1 MKCSSLKRKRKF
13 ISPNSDTQRRIT
25 KYFEK
30 PSSTPIMREI
40 DSATVPKEKLRN
52 KLIQRNLTL
61 LLSNDIDKEEDPIA
75 DSSAENI
82 STESKIEQ
90 QCIEKN
96 EKSHPEEQIPQNIV
110 EQQNLVGDVDT
121 QSAVY
126 WHEKSKFWQAKAK
139 TYKQQLD
146 FSNKLLMRKLREIE
160 SLKKMSSP
168 KVEPEKESGNFEIK
182 KELLFKQFENYF
194 STDLMFVIRSVCPG
208 SINDRKFVKYCLKGV
223 YEGRREVL
231 MNRTLGGRTKQKLT
245 PEKLKVLK
253 DIFRERID
261 SENEPNDKSLVRYK
275 SLFRNIP
282 NTLIELAKEHQKKME
297 QTISDVGS
305 ELNSGI
311 THNQSI
317 AQNSQAAVPP
327 ADHLPCLNTSIPAQN
342 MVVFIPNIHLI

>member
-13 ISPNSDTQRRIT
+13 ISTNSDIQLRIT

-40 DSATVPKEKLRN
+40 DSATVPNEKLRN
-52 KLIQRNLTL
+52 KLIQRNLTQ
-61 LLSNDIDKEEDPIA
+61 LLSNNIDKEKDPIA
-75 DSSAENI
+75 DSSLKNI
-82 STESKIEQ
+82 STESNIEQ

-96 EKSHPEEQIPQNIV
+96 EKSHPEEQISQNIV
-110 EQQNLVGDVDT
+110 EQQNSVGDVDT

-126 WHEKSKFWQAKAK
+126 WREKSKFWEAKAI

-160 SLKKMSSP
+160 SLKEMSSP
-168 KVEPEKESGNFEIK
+168 KVEPEKVSGNSEIK
-182 KELLFKQFENYF
+182 KELLFKNFEKSF
-194 STDLMFVIRSVCPG
+194 STDLMFVIRSVRPG

-223 YEGRREVL
+223 YEGRHEVL

-245 PEKLKVLK
+245 PENLKVLK

-261 SENEPNDKSLVRYK
+261 SENEHNDNSLVRYK

-305 ELNSGI
+305 ELNFGI

-327 ADHLPCLNTSIPAQN
+327 ATHLPYLNTSIPAQN
-342 MVVFIPNIHLI
+342 MVVLMPNIHLI